1 MTVNVHLDHLVEAV
15 FFRCPHCK
23 ATLFPPFPYRTSG
36 EKVTMSSWYLR
47 SGKLGFY
54 SLRVE
59 YLHKL
64 LGILLKES
72 LSLHHLRIQPFIAMD
87 SWRGM
92 LFWGVLFVST
102 SGCNLILLHFVVQVA
117 PPLALGAL
125 SVGSCISLTF
135 PINVGLF
142 FTLPFRALSTF

>member
-1 MTVNVHLDHLVEAV
+1 
-15 FFRCPHCK
+15 
-23 ATLFPPFPYRTSG
+23 
-36 EKVTMSSWYLR
+36 MSPLYLR

-59 YLHKL
+59 YPHKL

-72 LSLHHLRIQPFIAMD
+72 LSLYHFSIQPFIAMD
-87 SWRGM
+87 SWRGR
-92 LFWGVLFVST
+92 LFWGFLFVLT

-142 FTLPFRALSTF
+142 FTPLFEHFLTF